1 MGKDGLG
8 SLAFKQQQPLGDYM
22 NTIPTYDI
30 AALRKRYNTSGL
42 SNIDSMDTGNVG
54 EIPKAFNTNTAYN
67 DYLKSSVDLNKAQI
81 SKLTNDPKW
90 ADVQGLGGAV
100 DWLTSSRNGGASYAE
115 MGLAGLS
122 ALSDFYFGRQNQKY
136 QNKLLDLERQKQAF
150 YENQIARQNTK
161 EDRAQSNYDTAQAQ
175 TRVV

>member
-1 MGKDGLG
+1 MADGLG

-22 NTIPTYDI
+22 NSIPTYDLT
-30 AALRKRYNTSGL
+30 ALRKRYNTSGL
-42 SNIDSMDTGNVG
+42 SNIDGMDTGNVG
-54 EIPKAFNTNTAYN
+54 EIPQAFNTNTAYN

-81 SKLTNDPKW
+81 NRLTNDPKW

-100 DWLTSSRNGGASYAE
+100 DWLTSSRNGGSSYAE

-122 ALSDFYFGRQNQKY
+122 ALSDFYFGSKNQKY
-136 QNKLLDLERQKQAF
+136 QNKILDLERQKQAF
-150 YENQIARQNTK
+150 YENQVARQNAK
-161 EDRAQSNYDTAQAQ
+161 EDKTQSNYDAAQAQ

>member
-1 MGKDGLG
+1 MADGLG
-8 SLAFKQQQPLGDYM
+8 SLVFKQQQPLGDYG
-22 NTIPTYDI
+22 NILPTYDLT
-30 AALRKRYNTSGL
+30 ALKKRYNTSGL
-42 SNIDSMDTGNVG
+42 SNVDGMDTGNLG
-54 EIPKAFNTNTAYN
+54 EIPQAFNTNTSYN

-90 ADVQGLGGAV
+90 ADVKGLGGAA
-100 DWLTSSRNGGASYAE
+100 DWLTASRNGGASYAE

-122 ALSDFYFGRQNQKY
+122 ALSDFYFGKQNQKY
-136 QNKLLDLERQKQAF
+136 QNKLLDLEREKQAF
-150 YENQIARQNTK
+150 YESQIARQNTK